1 MKVYL
6 VGQAGSGK
14 DTAAEALCREHPTM
28 HIERI
33 TFPIYQLAKDLYG
46 MTAKDRRLLQ
56 LVGDA
61 LRSVDPDCLANR
73 VARVCE
79 FGDWTCPDVRLPR
92 EADILRETGWIGV
105 RVERP
110 ALERRE
116 ALNQRGEVW
125 GAAAST
131 HHTETE
137 CDSVAVDAVVVNDC
151 SIEEFRQRVLDAV
164 DAINE
169 RLWVR
174 SGSHGWGR
182 L

>member
-6 VGQAGSGK
+6 VGRAGSGK
-14 DTAAEALCREHPTM
+14 DTAAEALCQEYPTM

-61 LRSVDPDCLANR
+61 LRSVEPDCLANR

-79 FGDWTCPDVRLPR
+79 FGDWACPDVRLPR
-92 EADILRETGWIGV
+92 EADILRATGWIGV
-105 RVERP
+105 RIERP
-110 ALERRE
+110 GVDRKE
-116 ALNQRGEVW
+116 ALSQRGEVW
-125 GAAAST
+125 TSESSH

-137 CDSVAVDAVVVNDC
+137 CGSVAVDAVVQNDCEIDEFRARVLEAVEAVNDG
-151 SIEEFRQRVLDAV
+151 R
-164 DAINE
+164 
-169 RLWVR
+169 WVR
-174 SGSHGWGR
+174 TGSHGWGR